1 MSVNERFFTEL
12 QTNINR
18 QRRVFHRSMQRF
30 AVLSCQRSCM
40 FFIMRQQA
48 RVVNSYNNNTIKNDY
63 LVSLIGRWRTLSVC
77 SDRSLTSI
85 NDAINTILY
94 TQFPIIRSSS
104 KNRVFL
110 LVALVVPANSHLRNK
125 LSVLQL
131 RNHKYRKENAVPETL
146 TKR

>member
-1 MSVNERFFTEL
+1 MFVNGPFFTEL
-12 QTNINR
+12 RTNINR

-40 FFIMRQQA
+40 FFITRQRV

-63 LVSLIGRWRTLSVC
+63 LVSLIGRWRTSSVC

-85 NDAINTILY
+85 DHAINTISY
-94 TQFPIIRSSS
+94 TQFPTIRSSS

-110 LVALVVPANSHLRNK
+110 LVALVVHANSHLQNK
-125 LSVLQL
+125 PSVLQL
-131 RNHKYRKENAVPETL
+131 RNRKYRKENAALETL